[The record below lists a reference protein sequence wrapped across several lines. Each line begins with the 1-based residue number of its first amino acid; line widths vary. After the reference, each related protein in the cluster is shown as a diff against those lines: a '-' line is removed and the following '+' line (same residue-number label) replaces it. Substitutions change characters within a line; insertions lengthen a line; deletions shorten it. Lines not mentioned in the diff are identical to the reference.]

1 MHGIARLESRS
12 GTQVKQRKR
21 IVILGAGG
29 TAREIEWLIRDIN
42 RVTDCYEWMG
52 YVVSDLSRIGSL
64 GSTSHLLGDYEW
76 LTQNAF
82 AIDAVTMG
90 IGTPALRLKVAAEVG
105 GIIPNAEWPTLIHPS
120 AIFDSETTHL
130 SQGVQICAGVVGTVN
145 IALDPFVLC
154 NFACTIGH
162 ETTVGAGS
170 VINPGANVSGGV
182 SIGSSVLVGTGAQV
196 LQYVK
201 IGANAVLGAGC
212 VVTKN
217 VPRGVTVVGVP
228 ARALQRNSI
237 VKKGRSVDSSPEY

>member
-64 GSTSHLLGDYEW
+64 GRTSHLLGDYEW

-90 IGTPALRLKVAAEVG
+90 IGTPALRLKVASST
-105 GIIPNAEWPTLIHPS
+105 P
-120 AIFDSETTHL
+120 
-130 SQGVQICAGVVGTVN
+130 CAGPITRRR
-145 IALDPFVLC
+145 
-154 NFACTIGH
+154 
-162 ETTVGAGS
+162 
-170 VINPGANVSGGV
+170 
-182 SIGSSVLVGTGAQV
+182 
-196 LQYVK
+196 
-201 IGANAVLGAGC
+201 
-212 VVTKN
+212 
-217 VPRGVTVVGVP
+217 PRARCWP
-228 ARALQRNSI
+228 AISRGL
-237 VKKGRSVDSSPEY
+237 PP